1 MRQGQLI
8 MTGDPTAQQQFCQ
21 NEIDRAWRY
30 HTSADSIFHSR
41 LTSFVTS
48 QSFLITGY
56 MVSFYVHTP
65 EFPERYSECLRWLV
79 AFLGIIYSVSF
90 YFVCNFLYRGMQRLK
105 DNYLAGKSASD
116 PVGDPIYKAYYFH
129 RGRRKRGEGLL
140 RHIIPRFLPIITG
153 VFWLLLI
160 AIDIF
165 RIMGRWP

>member
-1 MRQGQLI
+1 